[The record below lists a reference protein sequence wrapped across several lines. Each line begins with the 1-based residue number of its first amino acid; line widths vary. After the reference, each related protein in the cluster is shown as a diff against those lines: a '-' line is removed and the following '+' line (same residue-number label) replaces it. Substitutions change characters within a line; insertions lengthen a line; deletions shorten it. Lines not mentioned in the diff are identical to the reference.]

1 MSSVI
6 VAKEEPQDQ
15 STSCIRGYVEWSQHL
30 AKVGFLTLDSYS
42 PKTAALVSSSLKQV
56 DEWTPEG
63 VKAKAKDVVEYSVD
77 GLDSYVD
84 AAGTFVGRK
93 ITAVQKVSKSALE
106 QTKDFPVLLQ
116 KLKERLTPAQIQQI
130 LSEVTAEAGNRFES
144 FSESLPSRKLQDQL
158 IKGRVKEIVDIV
170 MSQPELLKNK
180 ASELAG
186 TVKETFSLVG
196 YSLKDTVD
204 VDQDGKVSVKDLY
217 SSTAELGQSTLEYC
231 TKAVSDLVPFEEASL
246 KMSAFFE
253 SFLEQAQ
260 NNSIVDGVKK
270 NVPWEAIGTLNG
282 SFAPLWA
289 AAAIVIEH
297 FSIYASNVQS
307 KYKPFSPHV
316 TQLISKTSVLELPF
330 EINQMMKTG
339 LGFVDDKERALI
351 VNDGRT
357 FFWALIDISF
367 IFWAKNETKGSAE
380 NAEGEVS
387 EIEQDENSEQNRE
400 SSEQKIHFKEAS
412 SEELTKAFEELSAF
426 QGLSMP

>member
-1 MSSVI
+1 MSTVI
-6 VAKEEPQDQ
+6 IAKEEPQDQ
-15 STSCIRGYVEWSQHL
+15 STSCVRGYVEWSQHL

-42 PKTAALVSSSLKQV
+42 PTTAALVSSSLKQV

-63 VKAKAKDVVEYSVD
+63 VKAKAKDVVEYSVV

-93 ITAVQKVSKSALE
+93 ITAVRKVSSALE

-180 ASELAG
+180 AGELAG
-186 TVKETFSLVG
+186 AVKETVSLVG
-196 YSLKDTVD
+196 NSVKDTVD
-204 VDQDGKVSVKDLY
+204 VDQDGKVSVKDLF
-217 SSTAELGQSTLEYC
+217 SSTAELGHSTLKYC
-231 TKAVSDLVPFEEASL
+231 TNAVSNLLPFEEASL
-246 KMSAFFE
+246 KMSALIE

-260 NNSIVDGVKK
+260 NNSIVDEVKK

-289 AAAIVIEH
+289 AAAIVKEY

-307 KYKPFSPHV
+307 KYEPFSPHV
-316 TQLISKTSVLELPF
+316 TQLVSKTSVLELPF

-339 LGFVDDKERALI
+339 LGFADDKERALI

-367 IFWAKNETKGSAE
+367 IFWAKNETKGDAE
-380 NAEGEVS
+380 NAQGEVL
-387 EIEQDENSEQNRE
+387 ETEQDESSEQNQE
-400 SSEQKIHFKEAS
+400 SREQKIHFKEAS

>member
-84 AAGTFVGRK
+84 AAGTFVG
-93 ITAVQKVSKSALE
+93 SALE

-130 LSEVTAEAGNRFES
+130 LSEVTAEAGNRLS
-144 FSESLPSRKLQDQL
+144 
-158 IKGRVKEIVDIV
+158 VKEIVDIV

-180 ASELAG
+180 AGELAG
-186 TVKETFSLVG
+186 AVKETVSLVG

-217 SSTAELGQSTLEYC
+217 SSTAELGQSTLGYC
-231 TKAVSDLVPFEEASL
+231 TNAVSDLLPFEEASL
-246 KMSAFFE
+246 KMSALFE

-270 NVPWEAIGTLNG
+270 NVPWEATGTLNG

-289 AAAIVIEH
+289 AAAIVKEH

-330 EINQMMKTG
+330 EIHQMMKTG
-339 LGFVDDKERALI
+339 LGFADDKERALI

-367 IFWAKNETKGSAE
+367 IFWAKNETKG
-380 NAEGEVS
+380 NAEDAQGEVS
-387 EIEQDENSEQNRE
+387 ETEQDKNSEQEENSEQNRE